1 MGYPRSGVMGKMT
14 ENLLGKILFGVLFTV
29 VLPFAAILWAIASE
43 TLIVI
48 PALQSDLAGMVLIV
62 SGFLLIIVGS
72 VTLSLYGKG
81 LPMSPFPP
89 AKFVSQ
95 GIYRLIPHP
104 IYIGA
109 CFFSVGLSFYFGS
122 ASGIWLVSPILI
134 LGFVAYVKGFEK
146 HGLKKRFPNNTFR
159 SLISLP
165 SQSDEVPTLWNKIS
179 VYVLVFTPWFLLYQ
193 MLDYLGS
200 PKGHIP
206 INISFTL
213 QLSLSSFTKIFFLL
227 SIPITLLSPLV
238 ARTKADLKEFAVTGL
253 FGTVYGFYLM
263 IVHDSSYLT
272 FPSFHIIWTV
282 ISLFTLA
289 GLFPKAKLLWFLL
302 GILVTY
308 SCVATGQETIPDVLA
323 GLIVALFAKQRQHLW
338 KTIQRNSERFAN
350 SWKEWDFGSIRFLN
364 HGFYGAL
371 VSFFAVLF
379 VGTMIGEEHMVAIF
393 IVSISTMV
401 CSALWA
407 QFIEGSEKLLRPFG
421 FYGGVLGAVLGCFIA
436 SIFLNV
442 SFLLIVAATCVAAP
456 LVQAVGRLRCLIQGC
471 CHGALCQSNQGIRY
485 YHERSRV
492 VKLAG
497 WKGKFVYPTPVY
509 SILANMIYG
518 GFLIMLWLNGTQ
530 MSMLIGLSFIF
541 NGLSRFTEESYRGEP
556 QTPILW
562 KLRLYQWI
570 ALISIFI
577 GALFTIISS
586 PSSHPDFHLSL
597 SIIAFALFSGLIALF
612 LGGVDFP
619 KSNKRFSRLV

>member
-1 MGYPRSGVMGKMT
+1 
-14 ENLLGKILFGVLFTV
+14 
-29 VLPFAAILWAIASE
+29 
-43 TLIVI
+43 
-48 PALQSDLAGMVLIV
+48 
-62 SGFLLIIVGS
+62 
-72 VTLSLYGKG
+72 
-81 LPMSPFPP
+81 
-89 AKFVSQ
+89 
-95 GIYRLIPHP
+95 
-104 IYIGA
+104 
-109 CFFSVGLSFYFGS
+109 
-122 ASGIWLVSPILI
+122 
-134 LGFVAYVKGFEK
+134 
-146 HGLKKRFPNNTFR
+146 
-159 SLISLP
+159 
-165 SQSDEVPTLWNKIS
+165 
-179 VYVLVFTPWFLLYQ
+179 

-213 QLSLSSFTKIFFLL
+213 QLSLSSFTKYIFLL

-238 ARTKADLKEFAVTGL
+238 AKTKADLKEFAVTGL

-282 ISLFTLA
+282 ISLFTIA

-371 VSFFAVLF
+371 VPFFAVLL

-393 IVSISTMV
+393 IVSINTMV

-518 GFLIMLWLNGTQ
+518 GFLIKLWFNGTQ

-577 GALFTIISS
+577 GALFTTISS

>member
-1 MGYPRSGVMGKMT
+1 
-14 ENLLGKILFGVLFTV
+14 
-29 VLPFAAILWAIASE
+29 
-43 TLIVI
+43 
-48 PALQSDLAGMVLIV
+48 
-62 SGFLLIIVGS
+62 
-72 VTLSLYGKG
+72 
-81 LPMSPFPP
+81 
-89 AKFVSQ
+89 
-95 GIYRLIPHP
+95 
-104 IYIGA
+104 
-109 CFFSVGLSFYFGS
+109 
-122 ASGIWLVSPILI
+122 
-134 LGFVAYVKGFEK
+134 
-146 HGLKKRFPNNTFR
+146 
-159 SLISLP
+159 
-165 SQSDEVPTLWNKIS
+165 
-179 VYVLVFTPWFLLYQ
+179 
-193 MLDYLGS
+193 
-200 PKGHIP
+200 
-206 INISFTL
+206 
-213 QLSLSSFTKIFFLL
+213 
-227 SIPITLLSPLV
+227 
-238 ARTKADLKEFAVTGL
+238 
-253 FGTVYGFYLM
+253 
-263 IVHDSSYLT
+263 
-272 FPSFHIIWTV
+272 
-282 ISLFTLA
+282 
-289 GLFPKAKLLWFLL
+289 
-302 GILVTY
+302 
-308 SCVATGQETIPDVLA
+308 
-323 GLIVALFAKQRQHLW
+323 
-338 KTIQRNSERFAN
+338 
-350 SWKEWDFGSIRFLN
+350 
-364 HGFYGAL
+364 
-371 VSFFAVLF
+371 
-379 VGTMIGEEHMVAIF
+379 MIGEEHMVAIF

-518 GFLIMLWLNGTQ
+518 GFLIKLWLNGTQ

-577 GALFTIISS
+577 GALFTTISS
-586 PSSHPDFHLSL
+586 PSSHPDFYLSL